1 MQSLDATTLGT
12 VAAIAAFLYTY
23 IKDRH
28 ESGKAIGRL
37 EERVARLEVR
47 DQAIEQM
54 SETVTGLRVH
64 LARIEAELSTVSD
77 WVRQQQQGN

>member
-12 VAAIAAFLYTY
+12 IAAIVAFLYSY
-23 IKDRH
+23 VKDRH

-54 SETVTGLRVH
+54 SESITDLKVHIATIQQELRM
-64 LARIEAELSTVSD
+64 ISE
-77 WVRQQQQGN
+77 WVRRQQD

>member
-1 MQSLDATTLGT
+1 MQSLDVTTLGA
-12 VAAIAAFLYTY
+12 VAAIVAFLYSY

-37 EERVARLEVR
+37 EERVARLEAR

-54 SETVTGLRVH
+54 SDSITDLKVHIATIQQELRM
-64 LARIEAELSTVSD
+64 ISE
-77 WVRQQQQGN
+77 WVRRQQG

>member
-1 MQSLDATTLGT
+1 MESLDATTLGT
-12 VAAIAAFLYTY
+12 IAAIVAFLYSY
-23 IKDRH
+23 VKDRH

-54 SETVTGLRVH
+54 SESITDLKVHIATIQQELRM
-64 LARIEAELSTVSD
+64 ISE
-77 WVRQQQQGN
+77 WVRRQQG

>member
-12 VAAIAAFLYTY
+12 IAAIAAFLYSY
-23 IKDRH
+23 VKDRH
-28 ESGKAIGRL
+28 ESGKSIGRL

-54 SETVTGLRVH
+54 SESITDLKVHIATMQQELRM
-64 LARIEAELSTVSD
+64 ISE
-77 WVRQQQQGN
+77 WVRRQQG